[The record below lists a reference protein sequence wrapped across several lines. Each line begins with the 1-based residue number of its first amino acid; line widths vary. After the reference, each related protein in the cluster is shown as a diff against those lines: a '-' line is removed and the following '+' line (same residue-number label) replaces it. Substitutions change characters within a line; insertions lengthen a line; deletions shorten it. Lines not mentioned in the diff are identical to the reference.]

1 MCVCV
6 CGGGGGGGN
15 KSSIQKLKVRE
26 RESVQADGE
35 QIQREW
41 KTDRQVDW
49 LQSPVTKYFFLI
61 ILFDNPLR

>member
-1 MCVCV
+1 MCVEAE
-6 CGGGGGGGN
+6 GGGGGN